1 MLVLTEEVVAEGG
14 VRDLNCF
21 EKGGLNGGGGPGKGR
36 FW

>member
-14 VRDLNCF
+14 VRDLNRF
-21 EKGGLNGGGGPGKGR
+21 EKEGLNGGGAPGKGR